1 MRGKYGDPTRVE
13 HAFRILK
20 IYEKWQKTYI
30 WNAKKRTMQLEKEFR
45 NNDNDKVG
53 QIKLWKMKQQ
63 GELEISWL
71 KDRGLDV

>member
-1 MRGKYGDPTRVE
+1 MRGKYGDPIRVE

-20 IYEKWQKTYI
+20 IYEKQQKTYI
-30 WNAKKRTMQLEKEFR
+30 WNAKKRTIEEGLG

-53 QIKLWKMKQQ
+53 WIKFWKMKQQ

-71 KDRGLDV
+71 KDRVLDL